1 MAVETAAALNILH
14 VPKLL
19 TPERMM
25 IKINNN
31 HCKWTKAFTYI
42 PYNGGTIEFMCVF
55 EHKNSSQ
62 SIPHQNRM
70 NSLHCCYKLEVK
82 IWRILCVDKRFW
94 TVRKMWIVWLSCCY
108 TINPGWKKYGCART
122 RWDLSIPWLKWWIP
136 FTANYQSKQ
145 IFRSMF
151 NMVNLS
157 YRNRRACVSVWLA
170 LCIRWIKLIEKWKD
184 MSCKWIASN
193 NKYNQITLYV
203 WIQRHG
209 KINMRATIS
218 HRIYETYRKR
228 EHHTYTHL
236 HATWSRTMNFT
247 CE

>member
-1 MAVETAAALNILH
+1 MDKSVYIHTVQRRHNRIH
-14 VPKLL
+14 VCFWTQKFVTVYTTSKQNEFSSLL
-19 TPERMM
+19 LQT
-25 IKINNN
+25 
-31 HCKWTKAFTYI
+31 W
-42 PYNGGTIEFMCVF
+42 
-55 EHKNSSQ
+55 SQ
-62 SIPHQNRM
+62 NLAH
-70 NSLHCCYKLEVK
+70 
-82 IWRILCVDKRFW
+82 ILCVDKRFW

-228 EHHTYTHL
+228 EHHTYTHW